1 LLDHDGG
8 AVVRARG
15 LGKITASADDV
26 FLSHGETEPVLADE
40 CRRTRTLGRPLG
52 CVERFGRSAIFTL
65 GGGQIPL
72 SKAYHLAVTGRPW
85 MNVEI
90 TSESSENVLAALSG
104 ELDADNCAEV
114 GATMLDENGA
124 YCGGADLVIDVSGLT
139 FIDSSGLS
147 ELLRIRR
154 AVTDAGHQLSLL
166 QPTATVRRTME
177 ISGLNEVFGI
187 S

>member
-1 LLDHDGG
+1 
-8 AVVRARG
+8 
-15 LGKITASADDV
+15 
-26 FLSHGETEPVLADE
+26 
-40 CRRTRTLGRPLG
+40 
-52 CVERFGRSAIFTL
+52 
-65 GGGQIPL
+65 
-72 SKAYHLAVTGRPW
+72 

-90 TSESSENVLAALSG
+90 RSESSESVLAALSG

-114 GATMLDENGA
+114 GVTMLDESGA
-124 YCGGADLVIDVSGLT
+124 YSGGADLVIDVSGLT

-147 ELLRIRR
+147 ELLRVRR
-154 AVTDAGHQLSLL
+154 AVTDAGHRLSLL